1 MSSNNV
7 VAIFEDG
14 ITPEGNVAKIVWEW
28 KSAIF
33 QKFPMI

>member
-7 VAIFEDG
+7 VTIFEDG
-14 ITPEGNVAKIVWEW
+14 ITPEGNVAKIVKEW

-33 QKFPMI
+33 QKFPLL

>member
-14 ITPEGNVAKIVWEW
+14 ITPEGNVVKIVWEW
-28 KSAIF
+28 KSAIL
-33 QKFPMI
+33 QKFPLL